1 MLFPTNHFLIAQMV
15 DMRLEE
21 ELRQAE
27 TRRLLREAGIDR
39 RGWLARPGC
48 WLLCQVGRLLVALG
62 RRLEQYGLHG
72 SLKLD
77 GKVAS
82 GR

>member
-1 MLFPTNHFLIAQMV
+1 MFFLTNHFLIAQMV

-21 ELRQAE
+21 ELCQAE

-77 GKVAS
+77 GKVAG